1 MTFAYPVF
9 MDLHNVPVLLVGG
22 GPVASRK
29 GEGLAAA
36 GACLVVV
43 APEITGA
50 LVALA
55 AEIRQRSYESS
66 DIAGHQLVITATSD
80 PAVNAQV
87 AADCRTAG
95 IWVNSA
101 DDPSNCSFILPAI
114 TRAGEVTIAVS
125 TNGSSPGFAGYLR
138 NRCTALLDELNAA
151 EVAADLA
158 ARRAGH
164 HAEGVST
171 ETIDWAPIIDEV
183 VADKKQPADPQL
195 NCDSTSG

>member
-1 MTFAYPVF
+1 M
-9 MDLHNVPVLLVGG
+9 
-22 GPVASRK
+22 
-29 GEGLAAA
+29 
-36 GACLVVV
+36 
-43 APEITGA
+43 
-50 LVALA
+50 
-55 AEIRQRSYESS
+55 
-66 DIAGHQLVITATSD
+66 
-80 PAVNAQV
+80 
-87 AADCRTAG
+87 
-95 IWVNSA
+95 
-101 DDPSNCSFILPAI
+101 
-114 TRAGEVTIAVS
+114 S